1 MQSAR
6 KPLPSAR
13 KGMQSAY
20 ALVEPQTIHKNKE
33 DQLFRKNKRRII
45 LALVLLSLAT
55 LACNAPETQGG
66 WALLCESTG
75 GEWVYSQEFQSD
87 ANCDRS
93 KNNQSNAGA
102 DIPNSEN
109 PADPSITLNDSAEND
124 GVPADLQDHPF
135 SVEDC
140 SCNGVSMTLDLDAS
154 SASKNN
160 LIVGISSGGQVE
172 RIGHLTCDWRDDYH
186 SENKTGTIRIL
197 LDVAKFH
204 NDQYAQTFYTDLKNE
219 IASQPPYCEAEP
231 DRCTVA
237 IAEFGNERSFYV
249 HKNIYVGGQGE
260 LPSDHGS
267 NMARL
272 IAVDGTYYVLD
283 FFVTHPELE
292 LGDNWVVEVSR
303 AVEACVESLAQ
314 R

>member
-1 MQSAR
+1 
-6 KPLPSAR
+6 
-13 KGMQSAY
+13 
-20 ALVEPQTIHKNKE
+20 
-33 DQLFRKNKRRII
+33 LFRKNKRRIMG
-45 LALVLLSLAT
+45 ALVLLGLAT
-55 LACNAPETQGG
+55 LACNAPESKGG

-75 GEWVYSQEFQSD
+75 GEWVSTQEFQSD
-87 ANCDRS
+87 AHCDRS
-93 KNNQSNAGA
+93 KNNQSHAGA
-102 DIPNSEN
+102 DLPNSEN
-109 PADPSITLNDSAEND
+109 PVDQSIPLDNSAENG
-124 GVPADLQDHPF
+124 GVSADHQDHPF

-140 SCNGVSMTLDLDAS
+140 SCNGVSMALDLDAS
-154 SASKNN
+154 SVNNNN

-172 RIGHLTCDWRDDYH
+172 RIGHLTCDWRSDYV

-197 LDVAKFH
+197 LDVAKF
-204 NDQYAQTFYTDLKNE
+204 NNGQYAQTFYTDLKNE
-219 IASQPPYCEAEP
+219 IASKPPYCEAEP
-231 DRCTVA
+231 ERCTVA

-272 IAVDGTYYVLD
+272 IAGDGTYYVLD

-292 LGDNWVVEVSR
+292 LGDNWVMDVSQS
-303 AVEACVESLAQ
+303 VEACVESLAQ